1 MSLRRKLALVLVAL
15 FITAAGFGQY
25 LNVEY
30 RSLIASTQ
38 KGDALFAREVLE
50 EYGAQIISH
59 LNDNNVEMA
68 IISRSGQPRKKL
80 PDGISFT
87 HSAFWLRNGDSYDVY
102 NLYHGEKNRLVSSLV
117 TDTAAD
123 FLRLTRES
131 DVGIL
136 LPKPDV
142 QTALAAHIMS
152 ANYARVHQVNYSLI
166 SNPLD
171 TRYQNCNEF
180 MLDVLA
186 SFAWN
191 EYDADAIKNRLAK
204 GFKPTEIK
212 AGFVRRHIAPL
223 VDERLVM
230 ADHGKQIFTTTRLDL
245 QEFMVSENMLDKAY
259 VLPLSTE
266 NN

>member
-1 MSLRRKLALVLVAL
+1 MSFKKKLGLGILAVIVGLGL
-15 FITAAGFGQY
+15 FGQY
-25 LNVEY
+25 LNIEY

-38 KGDALFAREVLE
+38 KGDALFSREVLE
-50 EYGAQIISH
+50 EYGAQITTH
-59 LNDNNVEMA
+59 LHANNVEMA

-80 PDGISFT
+80 PEGISFT
-87 HSAFWLRNGDSYDVY
+87 HSAFWLKNGDSYDVY
-102 NLYHGEKNRLVSSLV
+102 NLYHGEDNRLISSLV

-136 LPKPDV
+136 LPKPEV
-142 QTALAAHIMS
+142 QMALAAHIKS
-152 ANYARVHQVNYSLI
+152 ANYGRVHQVNYSLI

-171 TRYQNCNEF
+171 TRFQNCNEF

-186 SFAWN
+186 AFAWG
-191 EYDADAIKNRLAK
+191 EYDLGAIKARLAK
-204 GFKPTEIK
+204 GFEPTEIK
-212 AGFVRRHIAPL
+212 AGFVRRYIAPF

-230 ADHGKQIFTTTRLDL
+230 ADHGEQIFTTTRLDL
-245 QEFMVSENMLDKAY
+245 QEFLESENMLDKDY
-259 VLPLSTE
+259 VLPLTSV